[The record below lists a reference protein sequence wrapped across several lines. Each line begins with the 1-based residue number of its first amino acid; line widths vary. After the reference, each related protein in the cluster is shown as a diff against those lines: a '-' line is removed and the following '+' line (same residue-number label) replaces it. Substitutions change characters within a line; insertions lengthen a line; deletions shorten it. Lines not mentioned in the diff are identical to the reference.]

1 LVKSFSLV
9 LFVSLTNIASAIAD
23 EDDLPDCGFGYGID
37 YRDLSCYPFTWD
49 YEEEDD
55 GFVKYFSI
63 SMDPDSEFSSGSASI
78 QIFCD
83 KKKIEVYVWTEYAN
97 SFGWTGTGEFK
108 IDNLAPKKIS
118 YRLQKDFEGVM
129 LSNSK
134 SFMSELVKA
143 KEKFAVK
150 IPKVGGYDVMVYPK
164 ANLME
169 YRKKFSSAG
178 CKF

>member
-1 LVKSFSLV
+1 MEQ
-9 LFVSLTNIASAIAD
+9 TD
-23 EDDLPDCGFGYGID
+23 EYEEEKQ
-37 YRDLSCYPFTWD
+37 

-55 GFVKYFSI
+55 GFRKYFSI
-63 SMDPDSEFSSGSASI
+63 SINPDSEFSSESTSI

-83 KKKIEVYVWTEYAN
+83 KKKIEIYVWTKYAN
-97 SFGWTGTGEFK
+97 SFGWYGTGEFK
-108 IDNLAPKKIS
+108 IDNRAPKKIS
-118 YRLQKDFEGVM
+118 YRVQKDFDGVVF
-129 LSNSK
+129 SNSK

-169 YRKKFSSAG
+169 YRNTFRSAG